1 MVLTLPSLM
10 VMASAC
16 RVGSGGA
23 RKGGMYRGKK
33 TKSKRGMVSYLS
45 AETSAYLAIDITTLS
60 TLNVLMDHRDIGKSG
75 LTD

>member
-23 RKGGMYRGKK
+23 RKGGMYRGEENKK
-33 TKSKRGMVSYLS
+33 QEGQGELFVS
-45 AETSAYLAIDITTLS
+45 
-60 TLNVLMDHRDIGKSG
+60 RDICLFGYRHYNFEHPKRSDG
-75 LTD
+75 PQTLASQV